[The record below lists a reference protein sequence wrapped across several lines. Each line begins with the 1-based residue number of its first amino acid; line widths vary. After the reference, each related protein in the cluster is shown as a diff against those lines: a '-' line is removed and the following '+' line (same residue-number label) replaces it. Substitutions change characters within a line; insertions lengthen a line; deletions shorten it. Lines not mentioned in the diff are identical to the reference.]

1 MSIIETAQKLAKEI
15 SENEVI
21 IELQNARKAYLSND
35 DLASK
40 AKEYMVQ
47 SAALQ
52 EEMNKGEGADK
63 DAMVAI
69 KDRMMVLADEVN
81 KSEEIVRLREA
92 EEKANAILSEISRLI
107 ETAVNGESEEEEGC
121 SHDCSHCHGC
131 H

>member
-1 MSIIETAQKLAKEI
+1 MSIIEAAQNLAKEI
-15 SENEVI
+15 SESEEI
-21 IELQNARKAYLSND
+21 IALQNARKVYLANEK
-35 DLASK
+35 LAET

-52 EEMNKGEGADK
+52 EEMNKGEEADK
-63 DAMVAI
+63 ETMVAI

-81 KSEEIVRLREA
+81 KSEEIVALRAA
-92 EEKANAILSEISRLI
+92 EEKANFILGEVNRILEAAI
-107 ETAVNGESEEEEGC
+107 NGESEEEGC

>member
-1 MSIIETAQKLAKEI
+1 MSIIEAAQNLAKEI
-15 SENEVI
+15 SESEEI
-21 IELQNARKAYLSND
+21 IALQNARKAYLANEK
-35 DLASK
+35 LAET

-52 EEMNKGEGADK
+52 EEMNKGEEADK
-63 DAMVAI
+63 ETMVAI

-81 KSEEIVRLREA
+81 KSEEIVALRAA
-92 EEKANAILSEISRLI
+92 EEKANFILGEVNRILEAAI
-107 ETAVNGESEEEEGC
+107 NGESEEEGC

>member
-92 EEKANAILSEISRLI
+92 EEKANAILSEISHLI
-107 ETAVNGESEEEEGC
+107 ETAVNGESEEEGC